1 MFFVMFFITKIQQ
14 QQQRHE
20 RMAVSGLLSRRA
32 ESCRPAVGLIPPL
45 GKSRRRPA
53 LATGERCFGRPAWM
67 GWGGVHIFFGAK
79 KNPQCASRHPSGRRI
94 QMPSKKKIMSSKCN
108 KCYGG
113 EGIGLRGG
121 GRGGERGTSMLP
133 RWYTEEEERWTRKSK
148 KKWYSLPISN
158 STDHKAYGEDVTRC
172 VGKAIKK
179 SYQRRPDSNPQGVS
193 LSSSTKSR
201 PVKRL
206 NPLTTRPLTE
216 VNADWCWP
224 FFAIYT
230 TTKNKNP
237 LCFLLCFH
245 ITFFAHN

>member
-1 MFFVMFFITKIQQ
+1 M
-14 QQQRHE
+14 
-20 RMAVSGLLSRRA
+20 L
-32 ESCRPAVGLIPPL
+32 
-45 GKSRRRPA
+45 
-53 LATGERCFGRPAWM
+53 W
-67 GWGGVHIFFGAK
+67 GWGNWF
-79 KNPQCASRHPSGRRI
+79 
-94 QMPSKKKIMSSKCN
+94 
-108 KCYGG
+108 
-113 EGIGLRGG
+113 EGG
-121 GRGGERGTSMLP
+121 GKGGPSRLP
-133 RWYTEEEERWTRKSK
+133 RLYTEAEERWTRKSK

-230 TTKNKNP
+230 TKKTKIHYVFYYVFT
-237 LCFLLCFH
+237 LRFLL
-245 ITFFAHN
+245 IIKNLNL